1 MNKNGLFTTKKLV
14 VSAAC
19 IALAS
24 VLSFVKIYRFPFGGS
39 VTAFSMLF
47 VCIPGIMYGLP
58 VGLFSGLVY
67 GLIQLSIDPYIV
79 SPLQFIVDALLAF
92 SSLGLAGIFYKNKES
107 FSLGYI
113 TGVLGRYVF
122 AVISGYAFFS
132 EYAWE
137 GWAALPYSLCYNGA
151 YIFTEAVI
159 TLVIINIPA
168 LKKALNNLKLQA

>member
-39 VTAFSMLF
+39 VTTFSMLF

-67 GLIQLSIDPYIV
+67 GLIQLSIDP
-79 SPLQFIVDALLAF
+79 SVDRK
-92 SSLGLAGIFYKNKES
+92 S
-107 FSLGYI
+107 
-113 TGVLGRYVF
+113 VV
-122 AVISGYAFFS
+122 
-132 EYAWE
+132 
-137 GWAALPYSLCYNGA
+137 
-151 YIFTEAVI
+151 
-159 TLVIINIPA
+159 
-168 LKKALNNLKLQA
+168 